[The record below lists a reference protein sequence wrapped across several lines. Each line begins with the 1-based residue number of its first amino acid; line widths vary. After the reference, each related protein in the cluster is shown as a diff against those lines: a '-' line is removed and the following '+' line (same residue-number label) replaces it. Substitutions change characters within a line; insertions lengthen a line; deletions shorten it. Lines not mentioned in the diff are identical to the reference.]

1 MKLLTN
7 LSILSIT
14 PATLAAASTSLRSH
28 RETQDVEQTTTT
40 ANNERMF
47 QERII
52 GGIQAMRGRYP
63 YAVSLQNPQTGH
75 FCGGS
80 LIAKDVVLSAA
91 HCTLYF
97 LYSCCVYLYI

>member
-1 MKLLTN
+1 MKTSNLL
-7 LSILSIT
+7 LILST
-14 PATLAAASTSLRSH
+14 PALAAGTSLRH
-28 RETQDVEQTTTT
+28 RESE
-40 ANNERMF
+40 AAKERMF

-52 GGIQAMRGRYP
+52 GGIQAIRGRYS

-91 HCTLYF
+91 HCKYCFCLYT
-97 LYSCCVYLYI
+97 